1 MRKKEFI
8 PMNLQLFAE
17 PPAGGDGDAGDTSA
31 TGGKSG
37 AGSNKADPDDE
48 GDDGV
53 SLAEQVAQLK
63 VQNAKLKKANDKAT
77 SEAASYKKQLREKQT
92 AEEIAL
98 QEKAEKEA
106 EREEQFQKLL
116 RENTITKFEKNFL
129 ALGYPADLAAKA
141 ATAQCDNDTDELF
154 SIQQTFIEAKEKAMK
169 ADWMKSM
176 PNPPAGND
184 DCPVSKEQFRKMKY
198 SERVAFKQK
207 YPEMYK
213 EYVK

>member
-37 AGSNKADPDDE
+37 EGSNKADLD
-48 GDDGV
+48 GDDDV

-141 ATAQCDNDTDELF
+141 AAAQCDNDTDELF
-154 SIQQTFIEAKEKAMK
+154 SIQQSFIEAKEKAMK

-176 PNPPAGND
+176 PKPPAGND

>member
-37 AGSNKADPDDE
+37 EGSNKADLD
-48 GDDGV
+48 GDDDV

-106 EREEQFQKLL
+106 GREEQFQKLL

-141 ATAQCDNDTDELF
+141 AAAQCDNDTDELF
-154 SIQQTFIEAKEKAMK
+154 SIQQTFIEEKEKTMK

-176 PNPPAGND
+176 PNPPAGNSD
-184 DCPVSKEQFRKMKY
+184 DDED
-198 SERVAFKQK
+198 AFLKGFN
-207 YPEMYK
+207 M
-213 EYVK
+213 

>member
-37 AGSNKADPDDE
+37 EGSNKADLD
-48 GDDGV
+48 GDDDV

-154 SIQQTFIEAKEKAMK
+154 SIQQTFIEEKEKTMK

-176 PNPPAGND
+176 PNPPAGNSD
-184 DCPVSKEQFRKMKY
+184 DED
-198 SERVAFKQK
+198 AFLKGFN
-207 YPEMYK
+207 M
-213 EYVK
+213 

>member
-37 AGSNKADPDDE
+37 EGSNKADPDDE

-154 SIQQTFIEAKEKAMK
+154 SIQQTFIEEKEKTMK

-176 PNPPAGND
+176 PNPPAGNSD
-184 DCPVSKEQFRKMKY
+184 DDED
-198 SERVAFKQK
+198 AF
-207 YPEMYK
+207 
-213 EYVK
+213 

>member
-37 AGSNKADPDDE
+37 EGSNKADPDDE

-77 SEAASYKKQLREKQT
+77 SEAAGYKKQLREKQT

-176 PNPPAGND
+176 PKPPAGND

-198 SERVAFKQK
+198 SERVSFKQK

>member
-1 MRKKEFI
+1 M
-8 PMNLQLFAE
+8 
-17 PPAGGDGDAGDTSA
+17 
-31 TGGKSG
+31 
-37 AGSNKADPDDE
+37 
-48 GDDGV
+48 
-53 SLAEQVAQLK
+53 
-63 VQNAKLKKANDKAT
+63 
-77 SEAASYKKQLREKQT
+77 
-92 AEEIAL
+92 

-176 PNPPAGND
+176 PKPPAGND

>member
-184 DCPVSKEQFRKMKY
+184 DCPVSKGQFRKMKY

>member
-37 AGSNKADPDDE
+37 EGSNKADLD
-48 GDDGV
+48 GDDDV

-106 EREEQFQKLL
+106 EREEQFKKLL

-141 ATAQCDNDTDELF
+141 AAAQCDNDTDELF
-154 SIQQTFIEAKEKAMK
+154 SIQQTFIEEKEKTMK

-176 PNPPAGND
+176 PNPPAGNSD
-184 DCPVSKEQFRKMKY
+184 DDED
-198 SERVAFKQK
+198 AFLKGFN
-207 YPEMYK
+207 M
-213 EYVK
+213 

>member
-37 AGSNKADPDDE
+37 EGSNKADLD
-48 GDDGV
+48 GDDDV

-141 ATAQCDNDTDELF
+141 AAAQCDNDTDELF
-154 SIQQTFIEAKEKAMK
+154 DIQQTFIEEKEKTMK

-176 PNPPAGND
+176 PNPPAGNSD
-184 DCPVSKEQFRKMKY
+184 DDED
-198 SERVAFKQK
+198 AFLKGFN
-207 YPEMYK
+207 M
-213 EYVK
+213 

>member
-17 PPAGGDGDAGDTSA
+17 PPAAVTVMLETHLRQAESLAEGS
-31 TGGKSG
+31 KQSRSG
-37 AGSNKADPDDE
+37 SE

-98 QEKAEKEA
+98 QEKARKKPRGRNSFRSCFVKIQLQSLRRISLHLDILRIWLQRQRQHSVITTLMSFSAFSDFYRGKGKSNESRLDEVYA
-106 EREEQFQKLL
+106 ETTGGK
-116 RENTITKFEKNFL
+116 
-129 ALGYPADLAAKA
+129 
-141 ATAQCDNDTDELF
+141 
-154 SIQQTFIEAKEKAMK
+154 
-169 ADWMKSM
+169 
-176 PNPPAGND
+176 
-184 DCPVSKEQFRKMKY
+184 
-198 SERVAFKQK
+198 
-207 YPEMYK
+207 
-213 EYVK
+213 

>member
-17 PPAGGDGDAGDTSA
+17 PPASGDGDAGDTST

-37 AGSNKADPDDE
+37 EGSNKADPDGE

-176 PNPPAGND
+176 PKPPAGND

>member
-1 MRKKEFI
+1 
-8 PMNLQLFAE
+8 MNLQLFAE

-37 AGSNKADPDDE
+37 EGSNKADPDDE

-141 ATAQCDNDTDELF
+141 AAAQCDNDTDELF
-154 SIQQTFIEAKEKAMK
+154 DIQQTFIEEKEKTMK

-176 PNPPAGND
+176 PNPPAGNSD
-184 DCPVSKEQFRKMKY
+184 DDED
-198 SERVAFKQK
+198 AFLKGFN
-207 YPEMYK
+207 M
-213 EYVK
+213 

>member
-176 PNPPAGND
+176 PKPPAGND

>member
-17 PPAGGDGDAGDTSA
+17 ASAGGAGDTSTPEA
-31 TGGKSG
+31 GGKPG
-37 AGSNKADPDDE
+37 EGSDKGDPNS
-48 GDDGV
+48 GDDNV

-63 VQNAKLKKANDKAT
+63 VQNAKLKKASDKAT

-141 ATAQCDNDTDELF
+141 AEAQCDNDTDELF
-154 SIQQTFIEAKEKAMK
+154 SIQQTFIEEKEKAMK

-176 PNPPAGND
+176 PAPPAGND
-184 DCPVSKEQFRKMKY
+184 DCPVSREQFKKMKY

>member
-37 AGSNKADPDDE
+37 EGSNKADLD
-48 GDDGV
+48 GDDDV

-141 ATAQCDNDTDELF
+141 AEAQCDNDTDELF
-154 SIQQTFIEAKEKAMK
+154 SIQQTFIEEKEKTMK

-176 PNPPAGND
+176 PNPPAGNSD
-184 DCPVSKEQFRKMKY
+184 DDED
-198 SERVAFKQK
+198 AFLKGFN
-207 YPEMYK
+207 M
-213 EYVK
+213 

>member
-1 MRKKEFI
+1 MRKNEFI

-17 PPAGGDGDAGDTSA
+17 PTVSGDCDGGNEPTTD
-31 TGGKSG
+31 GKSG
-37 AGSNKADPDDE
+37 EGSNKTDPDNDD
-48 GDDGV
+48 DDGI

-63 VQNAKLKKANDKAT
+63 VQNAKLKKASDKAT

-129 ALGYPADLAAKA
+129 ALGYPANLAAKA
-141 ATAQCDNDTDELF
+141 AEAQCDNDTDELF
-154 SIQQTFIEAKEKAMK
+154 SIQQTFIEEKEKAMK

-176 PNPPAGND
+176 PAPPAGND
-184 DCPVSKEQFRKMKY
+184 DCPVSREHFKKMKY

-213 EYVK
+213 EYAK

>member
-17 PPAGGDGDAGDTSA
+17 PPASGDGDAGDTSA

-37 AGSNKADPDDE
+37 EGSNKADLD
-48 GDDGV
+48 GDDDV

-141 ATAQCDNDTDELF
+141 AAAQCDNDTDELF
-154 SIQQTFIEAKEKAMK
+154 SIQQTFIEEKEKTMK

-176 PNPPAGND
+176 PNPPAGNSD
-184 DCPVSKEQFRKMKY
+184 DDED
-198 SERVAFKQK
+198 AFLKGFN
-207 YPEMYK
+207 M
-213 EYVK
+213 

>member
-37 AGSNKADPDDE
+37 EGSNKDDPDA
-48 GDDGV
+48 GDDDV

-129 ALGYPADLAAKA
+129 TLGYPADLAAKA

-154 SIQQTFIEAKEKAMK
+154 SIQQTFIEEKEKTMK

-176 PNPPAGND
+176 PNPPAGNSD
-184 DCPVSKEQFRKMKY
+184 DDED
-198 SERVAFKQK
+198 AF
-207 YPEMYK
+207 
-213 EYVK
+213 

>member
-198 SERVAFKQK
+198 SERVALKQK

>member
-37 AGSNKADPDDE
+37 EGSNKADPDDE

-154 SIQQTFIEAKEKAMK
+154 SIQQNFIEEKEKTMK

-176 PNPPAGND
+176 PNPPAGNSD
-184 DCPVSKEQFRKMKY
+184 DDED
-198 SERVAFKQK
+198 AFLKGFN
-207 YPEMYK
+207 M
-213 EYVK
+213 

>member
-1 MRKKEFI
+1 MRKNEFI

-17 PPAGGDGDAGDTSA
+17 PAASGDGDGGNEPT

-37 AGSNKADPDDE
+37 EGSNKTDPDNDD
-48 GDDGV
+48 DDGI
-53 SLAEQVAQLK
+53 SLVEQVAQLK
-63 VQNAKLKKANDKAT
+63 VQNAKLKKASDKAT

-141 ATAQCDNDTDELF
+141 AEAQCDNDTDELF
-154 SIQQTFIEAKEKAMK
+154 SIQQTFLESRDKAMK
-169 ADWMKSM
+169 AEWMKSM
-176 PNPPAGND
+176 PAPPAGND
-184 DCPVSKEQFRKMKY
+184 DCPVSREQFRKMKY
-198 SERVAFKQK
+198 SERVAFKQR

>member
-37 AGSNKADPDDE
+37 EGSNKTDPDN
-48 GDDGV
+48 DDDNDV

-129 ALGYPADLAAKA
+129 TLGYPADLAAKA

-154 SIQQTFIEAKEKAMK
+154 SIQQAFIEEKEKTMK

-176 PNPPAGND
+176 PNPPAGNSD
-184 DCPVSKEQFRKMKY
+184 DDED
-198 SERVAFKQK
+198 AFLKGFN
-207 YPEMYK
+207 M
-213 EYVK
+213 

>member
-37 AGSNKADPDDE
+37 EGSNKADLD
-48 GDDGV
+48 GDDDV

-141 ATAQCDNDTDELF
+141 AAAQCDNDTDELF

-176 PNPPAGND
+176 PKPPAGND

>member
-37 AGSNKADPDDE
+37 EGSNKDDSDA
-48 GDDGV
+48 GDDDV

-176 PNPPAGND
+176 PKPPAGND

-213 EYVK
+213 ECSL

>member
-17 PPAGGDGDAGDTSA
+17 PTASGDGDGGNEPT

-37 AGSNKADPDDE
+37 EGSNKTDPDNDD
-48 GDDGV
+48 DDGI

-63 VQNAKLKKANDKAT
+63 VQNAKLKKASDMAT

-141 ATAQCDNDTDELF
+141 AEAQCDNDTDELF
-154 SIQQTFIEAKEKAMK
+154 SIQQTFIEEKEKAMK

-176 PNPPAGND
+176 PNPPAGNSD
-184 DCPVSKEQFRKMKY
+184 DDED
-198 SERVAFKQK
+198 AFLKGFN
-207 YPEMYK
+207 M
-213 EYVK
+213 

>member
-1 MRKKEFI
+1 MTKKEFI

-17 PPAGGDGDAGDTSA
+17 PPASGDVGGGNEPA
-31 TGGKSG
+31 TGGSPSE
-37 AGSNKADPDDE
+37 GSNKADPNGG
-48 GDDGV
+48 GDDDV

-141 ATAQCDNDTDELF
+141 AAAQCDNDTDELF
-154 SIQQTFIEAKEKAMK
+154 SIQQTFIEEKEKTMK

-176 PNPPAGND
+176 PNPPAGNSD
-184 DCPVSKEQFRKMKY
+184 DDED
-198 SERVAFKQK
+198 AFLKGFN
-207 YPEMYK
+207 M
-213 EYVK
+213 

>member
-37 AGSNKADPDDE
+37 EGSNKADPDDE

-92 AEEIAL
+92 GQKIFTTDVLVEL
-98 QEKAEKEA
+98 QEFAES
-106 EREEQFQKLL
+106 
-116 RENTITKFEKNFL
+116 
-129 ALGYPADLAAKA
+129 KA
-141 ATAQCDNDTDELF
+141 ASAQNGNQNASAPTRPNVAQNDSDGFMNIPDAIEEELPF
-154 SIQQTFIEAKEKAMK
+154 AT
-169 ADWMKSM
+169 
-176 PNPPAGND
+176 N
-184 DCPVSKEQFRKMKY
+184 
-198 SERVAFKQK
+198 
-207 YPEMYK
+207 
-213 EYVK
+213 

>member
-37 AGSNKADPDDE
+37 EGSNKADLD
-48 GDDGV
+48 GDDDV

-116 RENTITKFEKNFL
+116 RENTITKFEKKFL
-129 ALGYPADLAAKA
+129 TLGYPADLAAKA

-154 SIQQTFIEAKEKAMK
+154 SIQQTFIEEKEKTMK

-176 PNPPAGND
+176 PNPPAGNSD
-184 DCPVSKEQFRKMKY
+184 DDED
-198 SERVAFKQK
+198 AFLKGFN
-207 YPEMYK
+207 M
-213 EYVK
+213 

>member
-37 AGSNKADPDDE
+37 EGSNKTDPDN
-48 GDDGV
+48 DDDNDV

-106 EREEQFQKLL
+106 KREEQFQKLL

-129 ALGYPADLAAKA
+129 TLGYPADLAAKA

-154 SIQQTFIEAKEKAMK
+154 SIQQTFIEEKEKTMK

-176 PNPPAGND
+176 PNPPAGNSD
-184 DCPVSKEQFRKMKY
+184 DDED
-198 SERVAFKQK
+198 AFLKGFN
-207 YPEMYK
+207 M
-213 EYVK
+213 

>member
-37 AGSNKADPDDE
+37 EGSNKADPDDE

-154 SIQQTFIEAKEKAMK
+154 SIQQTFIEEKEKTMK

-213 EYVK
+213 EYVN